1 MDLKQLKLSKFIY
14 TTVRL
19 NYLNE
24 IYHII
29 EGNMQL
35 LADTYKKNM
44 NKFSMND
51 LSSLMD
57 CIKQM
62 TIVGRFDSP
71 LHTFMSSNNQL
82 YNTIGH
88 KHAATCMQIND
99 YYKLYN
105 RDFYKELK
113 FSQKTKDLV
122 QNLGKYRVN
131 FHNSQQSKFNLFA
144 NGDEREVI
152 YKLLKKGLALK

>member
-1 MDLKQLKLSKFIY
+1 
-14 TTVRL
+14 
-19 NYLNE
+19 
-24 IYHII
+24 
-29 EGNMQL
+29 
-35 LADTYKKNM
+35 
-44 NKFSMND
+44 
-51 LSSLMD
+51 
-57 CIKQM
+57 
-62 TIVGRFDSP
+62 
-71 LHTFMSSNNQL
+71 
-82 YNTIGH
+82 
-88 KHAATCMQIND
+88 MQIND